1 MKEVKIS
8 RRTFLKGTGA
18 TVALLSLNS
27 LGFLGGNSIANA
39 TEKIF
44 EDWKYAGWENL
55 HREEWTWDKIT
66 YGTHLVDCYPGN
78 CLWRVYSKDGVV
90 FREEQA
96 AKYPVIDPS
105 GPDFNPRGCQ
115 KGASYS
121 IQMYNP
127 DRLKYPMKQVGGR
140 GSGKWKRI
148 SWDQCLSEIAE
159 GILDGLEAQGPE
171 SIIFENGPGNG
182 GYIHIMAVHR
192 LMVALGA
199 TVLDLDS
206 TIGDFNR
213 GIYETFGKFMF
224 MDSVDGWYFGKLL
237 LIWHMNPVYTRI
249 PSYHFISEARYNG
262 AEIVSIAPDYNP
274 SSMHADEYIPV
285 EMGSDAALGLAVC
298 QVLMNKKWVD
308 YPFVKEQSDL
318 PLLVRKDTGRFLSA
332 AEVEKGAREDQFCFW
347 DSKNNKV
354 VKAPL
359 ETLKLPCDPALEGV
373 YKATL
378 LDGKTVEVEPVFN
391 KLKALLDSEYTPEQ
405 ASEMC
410 RTNPDTIRR
419 LAEKCY
425 KASGGIQ
432 VLVGWNSPKYY
443 HGDLIERAMC
453 LVLTLTGSLGKK
465 GCGIRGWNESLFEGA
480 FTQIFKQKIGMIN
493 LTRQLPLMRRVWEGF
508 KKADPTISDEMASIE
523 QERVIDR
530 NMVNYT
536 IPAFLYYNHSDYK
549 KAWDNKAWHC
559 PTMKREFKE
568 YFDEAVNSGW
578 WDGYVKPEKDQIPT
592 VYCWNGTNPARKNR
606 GWEKNILGSLWNKYK
621 TIFGFETRWT
631 TTLLY
636 GDYALPCAG
645 FYEKLDTR
653 FPTPHVPWLTLT
665 DEAVKP
671 IGECKNEWEICLMLA
686 KKIEEAAKKRGKTN
700 FVPRTPVQEEYMTF
714 LNQFTVRDAKGNV
727 EISNLYDWQLMGA
740 SGKDFDEIM
749 EDALQ
754 SSVMLG
760 NLPPG
765 TNLKYMR
772 EHGIV
777 RFVDVSIFDPVTMN
791 LATDIKPDEP
801 IIPLTWHTG
810 EKKIPYP
817 TYNRRIQFYID
828 HPWFLEAKEELPVHK
843 DNPKIGGNYPLRLTS
858 GHQRWSI
865 HSIWISNEQLLRT
878 HQGRPFMFMSPE
890 DAQKRGIEDGD
901 LVRVFNDF
909 ASFKIHVKVT
919 PAARPEN
926 GEAKPGQVII
936 YHAWEPFM
944 FPEWKSYDIA
954 IPGMI
959 KWLDLVNNYGHL
971 HYWRWNWCAQPIDR
985 GIAVNVEKA

>member
-213 GIYETFGKFMF
+213 GIYETFGKFQF

-926 GEAKPGQVII
+926 GAAKPGQVII

>member
-182 GYIHIMAVHR
+182 GYIHLVAVHR

-274 SSMHADEYIPV
+274 SCMHADEYIPV

-530 NMVNYT
+530 NMANMT

-926 GEAKPGQVII
+926 GAAKPGQVII